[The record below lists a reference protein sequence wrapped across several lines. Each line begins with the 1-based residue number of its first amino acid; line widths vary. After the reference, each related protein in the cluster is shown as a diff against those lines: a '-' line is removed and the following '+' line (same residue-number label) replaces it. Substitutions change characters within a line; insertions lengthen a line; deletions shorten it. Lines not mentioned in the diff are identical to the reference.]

1 MKKLLHQGILYVILC
16 LFPMSFQAQVK
27 ENNKSESNEISVST
41 VVTWPFNVGGAGQL
55 ATYSTGT
62 ESYYSMNW
70 VDKGS
75 NLKYLDVATNLGT
88 TFTRFQP
95 LVQDASVAAN
105 DYVSFNIRPLTGL
118 RFTPTSV
125 SFDCSKYG
133 TSGGLIDVKWK
144 SADGTLTTI
153 ATGIVPTRDP
163 LAATHATY
171 NLSTLNI
178 PATNGDCTLYLYIY
192 SLANTKQA
200 GISNITVGGTL
211 QGAVVNVASH
221 NITTSVLPVLAGTI
235 TSFPMGSKF
244 DEGTSISLT
253 ANRNFGY
260 TFKEWRDAN
269 TDAFVSTVNPYVFT
283 LNSDV
288 SLKAVYN
295 TLNTYS
301 FTLNTTGGAQTYM
314 VPASPAGT
322 IVNGQMM
329 YEEGTNVTLTAGNN
343 QILTFTN
350 WLTGETNPTLTV
362 PMTQNQNITAVYSA
376 VDYIVGWD
384 FYKAGGSSRP
394 ADFYST
400 LDNQVSSLVLRKI
413 DGTINSWL
421 DKSIVAASGYYG
433 PGAAVNWKPVADQ
446 NYYQISFSAKDFTD
460 VKVSGG
466 LLYNYNAYIV
476 QKCEYS
482 IDGSTFTT
490 LGTYTLTA
498 GQTWFNNTF
507 TLPANANHADKVY
520 VRWIPDYTSAMNG
533 TLAVGNDGTAI
544 SNIFVTATAAI
555 YNDGIAP
562 ILAGTVPAATSTNAS
577 TTGKVVLTFDKKLML
592 TSGSVVATLNGKQLI
607 AVVSGKTLT
616 IAYTGLDYNSPYNF
630 TLPANSVSD
639 LAGNILATPVIL
651 SFTTMTRPLVTK
663 KTFDFVVGVDG
674 DFKTALQAA
683 TTASATGERF
693 RIFFPNG
700 QYNIGA
706 NTGDANQK
714 TSIALANISYVG
726 QSSDG
731 VVLYNQNPIEG
742 IGVTATLYF
751 SNTANNLYLQDLTLK
766 NNDYRSGKT
775 SLGRCAALQDQGT
788 KNIYKNV
795 NLLSNQDTYY
805 SGSGRLYFEGG
816 SIHGTVDFICGG
828 GDVFFNESLLYLE
841 ERTGNCITAPST
853 TSNWGY
859 VFSGCTIDGNAVA
872 NGNFNL
878 GRPWQ
883 NSPKSIYINTKMSIL
898 PSAAGWTEMG
908 VVPGLFAEYNS
919 TTPSG
924 TAVDVSMRKTSFTY
938 SSVTTPVNPWLSAAQ
953 AATYT
958 IDNVLG
964 GTDAWQPRLYTDQA
978 SVPLIS
984 GNGTT
989 MNWADNNYVLCWA
1002 IFKDG
1007 VFVSFTTTN
1016 SYVIPAS
1023 VQSGTYSVRSANEMG
1038 GLSAVSNSYV
1048 YSSGTTGFSNPNSES
1063 KLTGKDYYSVEGKK
1077 IRNPDS
1083 FNGVVIVRSTY
1094 SDGHVETSKMAKTG
1108 Y

>member
-1 MKKLLHQGILYVILC
+1 MEKLLQKSILYALFC
-16 LFPMSFQAQVK
+16 LFPVSFQAQVK

-62 ESYYSMNW
+62 EGYYSINW

-75 NLKYLDVATNLGT
+75 NLAFKDIAINYGT
-88 TFTRFQP
+88 TYTRFQP
-95 LVQDASVAAN
+95 AVQNNSVTAN
-105 DYVSFNIRPLTGL
+105 DYVSFNIRPKTGL
-118 RFTPTSV
+118 RFSPTSL
-125 SFDCSKYG
+125 SFDCMKYG
-133 TSGGLIDVKWK
+133 TSGGLIDVIWK
-144 SADGTLTTI
+144 SGNGTLTTI
-153 ATGIVPTRDP
+153 ATAILPARDNSG
-163 LAATHATY
+163 AGTHVTY
-171 NLSTLNI
+171 DLSTLNI
-178 PATNGDCTLYLYIY
+178 PSSNGDCTLFLYVY
-192 SLANTKQA
+192 SLGNSKQA
-200 GISNITVGGTL
+200 GIANIKVNGTL
-211 QGAVVNVASH
+211 LGTLMNIVTHTVA
-221 NITTSVLPVLAGTI
+221 TTVLPAASGTI
-235 TSFPMGSKF
+235 TANPVGNQF
-244 DEGTSISLT
+244 DEGTTISLT

-269 TDAFVSTVNPYVFT
+269 TDAVVSTANPYIFI
-283 LNSDV
+283 LNTDV

-301 FTLNTTGGAQTYM
+301 FTLNTTAGAQGYM
-314 VPASPAGT
+314 VTALPAGT
-322 IVNGQMM
+322 IVNGQTM

-350 WLTGETNPTLTV
+350 WLTGETNSTLTV
-362 PMTQNQNITAVYSA
+362 PMSQNQHVTAVYSA

-400 LDNQVSSLVLRKI
+400 SDNQVSSLVLRKA

-421 DKSIVAASGYYG
+421 DKSIVAANGYYG

-460 VKVSGG
+460 LKVSGG
-466 LLYNYNAYIV
+466 LLYNYNAYSV

-490 LGTYTLTA
+490 LGIYTMTA
-498 GQTWFNNTF
+498 GQTWYNNTF
-507 TLPANANHADKVY
+507 TLPADANHADKVY

-544 SNIFVTATAAI
+544 SNIFVTATASI
-555 YNDGIAP
+555 FNDGIAP
-562 ILAGTVPAATSTNAS
+562 ILAGTVPAEASTNAS
-577 TTGKVVLTFDKKLML
+577 TTGKVILAFDKKLML
-592 TSGSVVATLNGKQLI
+592 TSGSVIGTLNGKQLI
-607 AVVSGKTLT
+607 PVVSGKTLT
-616 IAYTGLDYNSPYNF
+616 FPYTGLDYNAPYNF

-639 LAGNILATPVIL
+639 LAGNILASPVNI
-651 SFTTMTRPLVTK
+651 SFTTMTRPTVTK
-663 KTFDFVVGVDG
+663 KAFDFVVGVNG
-674 DFKTALQAA
+674 DFKAAIQAA
-683 TTASATGERF
+683 TTATATGDRF

-714 TSIALANISYVG
+714 TSITLPNVSYVG
-726 QSSDG
+726 QSADG

-742 IGVTATLYF
+742 IGVTATLFF
-751 SNTANNLYLQDLTLK
+751 SNTANNLYLQDLSLK

-924 TAVDVSMRKTSFTY
+924 TAVDVSMRKKSFTY
-938 SSVTTPVNPWLSAAQ
+938 LDVTTPVNPYLTAEQ

-964 GTDAWQPRLYTDQA
+964 GTDTWQPKLYTDQA
-978 SVPLIS
+978 SAPLIS
-984 GNGTT
+984 GNGST
-989 MNWADNNYVLCWA
+989 MSWADNNYVLCWA

-1007 VFVSFTTTN
+1007 IFVSFTTIN
-1016 SYVIPAS
+1016 SYVIPSS
-1023 VQSGTYSVRSANEMG
+1023 VSSGTYTVCAANEMG
-1038 GLSAVSNSYV
+1038 GLSAISNAYI
-1048 YSSGTTGFSNPNSES
+1048 YSSITGNFNPKSGS
-1063 KLTGKDYYSVEGKK
+1063 KLIEQDYYSVEGKK
-1077 IRNPDS
+1077 ILNLDG
-1083 FNGVVIVRSTY
+1083 FKGIVIIRSIF
-1094 SDGHVETSKMAKTG
+1094 SDGRIETSKITKSG